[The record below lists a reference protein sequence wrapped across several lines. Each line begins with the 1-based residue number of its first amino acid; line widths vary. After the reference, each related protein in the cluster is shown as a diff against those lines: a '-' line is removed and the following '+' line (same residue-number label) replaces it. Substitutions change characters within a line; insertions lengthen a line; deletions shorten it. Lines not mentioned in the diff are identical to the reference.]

1 MVELFD
7 KGLLKGVVKPA
18 IDESTFAQL
27 QDEYHSLLDDLKK
40 NKLLDNFRDEYEKV
54 MAALF
59 KSHENE
65 KKLMKRCRE
74 LKADILSN
82 SIRIQHVNKISND
95 SPENISKLKK
105 ELEYARS
112 LVVAADAKENQ
123 IKDRIK
129 VIKENI
135 ATLTKVIEKGESD
148 EIGAN
153 AVAEVTKNLEEVTKV
168 KVKQEAENARLRKE
182 VDSTKEQVN
191 KLQDELI
198 QAQQKIAELG
208 KDIQQKS
215 SEAQRELRKKERME
229 KELNEVREQV
239 EMKQSDIQAI
249 TLAIEQLQDELEK
262 RQEEKEALQLN
273 NEQSIRKLQL
283 SEAKLAEVQKK
294 LDAQINLTESLRV
307 ENGAKLVEV
316 KQKEEELSAIKS
328 ENAKLISQNDSSNKR
343 LQEIEEKKQELEQT
357 RNKIRES
364 IDTIEREIL
373 ETRKAMKRDRK
384 VCEDLTRQRDALSKS
399 LFKVQTQAGKQAD
412 LLKIHEI
419 SKQNLEQEISNY
431 NQETLTQ
438 KEMISMLE
446 KERDHYVKEASC
458 YTQKVLDFMEEV
470 KYREMEIFDNKKKIA
485 EAQTKL
491 KQQENLY
498 EAVKS
503 DRNLYSKNLIEAQEE
518 ISELKR
524 KLNIMTQKIGQI
536 KDEIASKDV
545 LMVQE
550 TAECNKIS
558 QEQNDL
564 QKELEKMKE
573 ITIKNKT
580 FMEAQKKEE
589 KQLVARIQEAE
600 TEHSKYKKVLS
611 EAINDKNVLEVQI
624 SRRNDELIELHNK
637 IYLVENELL
646 IGEKEYAKV
655 LLNLKEVRDDISRCR
670 KEKALLQADLA
681 QMENLKRG
689 VIQAE
694 KELRQ
699 EEVRCKALEDEL
711 QIPINVHRWRQ
722 IEGGDPTSLEL
733 IRKIHTLQKR
743 LLNKTEEVV
752 QKELQIGE
760 KERLYVD
767 LKQTLLRKPGPEVA
781 EQMYIYQNAL
791 KEKQAALKV
800 MKQEAEKY
808 EESIK
813 QYKQKIED
821 LNNEAEDMKR
831 TFIAKKLENDK
842 ARCRKKKE
850 KEPMLNLIVEKA
862 SPIITI
868 TNSKIERDREEGNHE
883 QKGVGKIEG
892 ETENL
897 VMNTE
902 NKERSKIHSDKE
914 LEDNHIEEEK

>member
-1 MVELFD
+1 MIELFD
-7 KGLLKGVVKPA
+7 KVLLKGVVKPA

-27 QDEYHSLLDDLKK
+27 QDEYHNLLDDLKK
-40 NKLLDNFRDEYEKV
+40 NKLLDNFREEYEKA

-82 SIRIQHVNKISND
+82 SIRIQHINKISSD

-105 ELEYARS
+105 ELEHARG

-129 VIKENI
+129 IIKENI
-135 ATLTKVIEKGESD
+135 ATLIKVIEKGESD

-153 AVAEVTKNLEEVTKV
+153 AVAEVTKNLEEVTRV

-182 VDSTKEQVN
+182 IDSTKEQVN
-191 KLQDELI
+191 TLQDELI

-215 SEAQRELRKKERME
+215 SEAQRELRKKEKME

-239 EMKQSDIQAI
+239 EVKQSEIQTI
-249 TLAIEQLQDELEK
+249 TLAIEELQNELEK
-262 RQEEKEALQLN
+262 RQEEKGALQLN

-294 LDAQINLTESLRV
+294 LDAQISLTESLRL
-307 ENGAKLVEV
+307 ENEAKLVEV
-316 KQKEEELSAIKS
+316 KQKEEELNAIKS
-328 ENAKLISQNDSSNKR
+328 ENAKLNSQNESSNKR

-357 RNKIRES
+357 RSRIRES
-364 IDTIEREIL
+364 IDVIEREIL

-412 LLKIHEI
+412 LLKIHEQ

-438 KEMISMLE
+438 KEMISLLE
-446 KERDHYVKEASC
+446 KERDHYIKEASC

-518 ISELKR
+518 ISEMKR

-550 TAECNKIS
+550 TAECNKMS
-558 QEQNDL
+558 QERNDL
-564 QKELEKMKE
+564 QKELEKIKE

-589 KQLVARIQEAE
+589 KQLVAKIKEAE

-611 EAINDKNVLEVQI
+611 EAINDKNVLEGHL
-624 SRRNDELIELHNK
+624 SRRNDELVELHEK
-637 IYLVENELL
+637 IYLLENELL
-646 IGEKEYAKV
+646 NGEKEYAKV
-655 LLNLKEVRDDISRCR
+655 LENLKEVRDDISRCR
-670 KEKALLQADLA
+670 KDKALLQADLA
-681 QMENLKRG
+681 QMENLKRE

-699 EEVRCKALEDEL
+699 EEVRCKVLEDEL
-711 QIPINVHRWRQ
+711 QVPINVHRWRQ
-722 IEGGDPTSLEL
+722 FEMCNLEDWNNVEFQPEGGDPTCLEM
-733 IRKIHTLQKR
+733 IKKIHTLQKR

-760 KERLYVD
+760 KERLYVE
-767 LKQTLLRKPGPEVA
+767 LEQTLVRKPGPEVA
-781 EQMYIYQNAL
+781 EQMFIYQNAL

-813 QYKQKIED
+813 QYKQKLED
-821 LNNEAEDMKR
+821 LNNETEDMKK
-831 TFIAKKLENDK
+831 TYIANKLESDK
-842 ARCRKKKE
+842 ARGRQKKE
-850 KEPMLNLIVEKA
+850 KEPMLNLVVEKA
-862 SPIITI
+862 SPILSVTKSI
-868 TNSKIERDREEGNHE
+868 IERGREERNHE

-892 ETENL
+892 ETE
-897 VMNTE
+897 
-902 NKERSKIHSDKE
+902 KW
-914 LEDNHIEEEK
+914 